1 MAEKKQTENAARL
14 LGFTKEQLVNSE
26 RYADRKDLIGVLL
39 DGGTEYTVAQVDEM
53 REKYLKG
60 KVI

>member
-1 MAEKKQTENAARL
+1 MAEKKYTENAARL

-53 REKYLKG
+53 IEKYLKG